1 MDDLPVQIL
10 VLPERPLARSD
21 VVTEFDVVI
30 EVRCRSDEN
39 IDRSDGAMN
48 LCLVIDRSASMDSA
62 DKLETA
68 KRSCVDIFRRIKGDD
83 LFTVVTFDDM
93 AQVAVNPQ
101 TPKNQVE
108 ERIRAIQSGGM
119 TNLSLGWYQGL
130 LELQSHMT
138 AGHYG
143 RLILLSDGQANAGET
158 KKTALAAVA
167 SRARDEGIT
176 TSTIG
181 IGADF
186 QEDLLEAIATASG
199 GRFWYISDSGIDNIL
214 EEEFRS
220 ALTIVLDRPR
230 VELSLPAGV
239 TINKELASLQKVN
252 RCYSLRPLRGQD
264 TFSFA
269 LRLGID
275 PAQVDGSEFTIG
287 ATLYEG
293 TREMVSTVETVALAS
308 RAEVVTSPVHALVNS
323 VVSRYLAERTKEKM
337 LAGMASGDLAGMKE
351 MLQAE
356 IARMLRTEAQ
366 VLAMGN
372 SLDATRMGDELGD
385 IQKHRRMDE
394 TSMLV
399 YELVE
404 TYVQEP
410 EVAGLLNDWRKSVM
424 HEEARRG
431 GGWLDVHKEDIEVET
446 SLLVDAITVADLL
459 ARRLPEHRSDL
470 EEKRERLS
478 ERLALFR

>member
-10 VLPERPLARSD
+10 VLPERPLARD
-21 VVTEFDVVI
+21 DAVTEFDVVI
-30 EVRCRSDEN
+30 EVRCRTDEN
-39 IDRSDGAMN
+39 IGRSGTAMN
-48 LCLVIDRSASMDSA
+48 LCLVIDRSSSMAAA

-83 LFTVVTFDDM
+83 LFTVVTFDDR
-93 AQVAVNPQ
+93 AQVVVNPQ
-101 TPKNQVE
+101 TPRSQVE
-108 ERIRAIQSGGM
+108 ERIGAVQPGGM

-138 AGHYG
+138 ADHYG

-176 TSTIG
+176 SSTIG

-239 TINKELASLQKVN
+239 SVNKELASLQKVD

-264 TFSFA
+264 TFNFA

-287 ATLYEG
+287 ATLREG
-293 TREMVSTVETVALAS
+293 TREVVSTAETIGLAP
-308 RAEVVTSPVHALVNS
+308 RAEVVTSPVHALVSS

-337 LAGMASGDLAGMKE
+337 LSDMASGDLAGMKE

-366 VLAMGN
+366 VMAMGN
-372 SLDATRMGDELGD
+372 ALEASRMMGELVD
-385 IQKHRRMDE
+385 LRQHRHMDE

-399 YELVE
+399 HELVDA
-404 TYVQEP
+404 YLQEP
-410 EVAGLLNDWRKSVM
+410 EVTGLLNNWRKSVV
-424 HEEARRG
+424 HEEARS
-431 GGWLDVHKEDIEVET
+431 GWLDVHEEDEQVET
-446 SLLVDAITVADLL
+446 ALLVDAITVADQLI
-459 ARRLPEHRSDL
+459 RRLPEHRSDL

-478 ERLALFR
+478 ERLALVR